1 MPCYFQYAEETDN
14 ITQTLLLLK
23 LIQYQVDTPFNT
35 VVVTLKYYIVFPA
48 KSKLHFNSSI
58 KINKILLDILR

>member
-35 VVVTLKYYIVFPA
+35 GVVTLKYYIIFPA
-48 KSKLHFNSSI
+48 KSKLYFNSSI